1 MEAYGCTHYC
11 RIYMQHAVAC
21 EFECAC
27 FCNFEYESGANIL
40 RHVGGVEGHMC
51 ALLKEYYKYVSMNC
65 KNYFYQI
72 DSQML
77 FGVAA
82 LYVGT

>member
-21 EFECAC
+21 EFEFAC

-40 RHVGGVEGHMC
+40 QACMGIEGHMC
-51 ALLKEYYKYVSMNC
+51 ALL
-65 KNYFYQI
+65 Q
-72 DSQML
+72 
-77 FGVAA
+77 
-82 LYVGT
+82 